1 MQHRRGNEAHNAALE
16 AEHWLAWF
24 LSALAILLAVL
35 GLLRAYGII
44 GPENTT
50 AAGQVTSIS
59 PGGLPDTYWD
69 GGLLLLAALSSA
81 LLAFALH
88 RNDHHRMRDLAA
100 IPDREENLW
109 KTEHLLAYVMVV
121 ASVAFAIIGVVTGY
135 NKDGGHHWQPDG
147 IPWLLTSIGA
157 AILANVLHSVQHH
170 QLAHEEHGTQRTG
183 TEGFVQERRGELS
196 ETPPTRSQR

>member
-121 ASVAFAIIGVVTGY
+121 DSVAFATQPAKKDTAKAQVVFEQQ
-135 NKDGGHHWQPDG
+135 D
-147 IPWLLTSIGA
+147 
-157 AILANVLHSVQHH
+157 LH
-170 QLAHEEHGTQRTG
+170 
-183 TEGFVQERRGELS
+183 RRGCSGGLRTPSWRS
-196 ETPPTRSQR
+196 ECEAQVNAR

>member
-81 LLAFALH
+81 LLAFA
-88 RNDHHRMRDLAA
+88 
-100 IPDREENLW
+100 
-109 KTEHLLAYVMVV
+109 
-121 ASVAFAIIGVVTGY
+121 IIGVVTGY